1 MKYGAA
7 LGAALVL
14 GAGLALGA
22 CGAQSTPSTT
32 TTTPASTTTV
42 ASATTPTVTTAT
54 YTVLGTTPLG
64 TTLTQTVTH
73 VTTTPPGPQG
83 VALESGPPLGETD
96 TTIAGQTIDAIQCN
110 RISQLAFQAYA
121 HLQIYV
127 DGRPRALPGGI
138 GLVNPS
144 ASSAGTATTYRS
156 GLCAYWLATTTAN
169 GIIAVHAPRPGK
181 YTLGD
186 FFDIWGQ
193 RLSSRNVASVRGRV
207 SATLNGR
214 AWRGNPRGIPLR
226 EHASIQLAVGRPVPP
241 PKPIDWSQTGL

>member
-1 MKYGAA
+1 MASDGALFISDDVHGRIWRVTFVGDAANARVAAAGASSATLSVTTSSGTLTSA
-7 LGAALVL
+7 LSGTALV
-14 GAGLALGA
+14 
-22 CGAQSTPSTT
+22 PSL
-32 TTTPASTTTV
+32 
-42 ASATTPTVTTAT
+42 
-54 YTVLGTTPLG
+54 VLD
-64 TTLTQTVTH
+64 H
-73 VTTTPPGPQG
+73 
-83 VALESGPPLGETD
+83 
-96 TTIAGQTIDAIQCN
+96 
-110 RISQLAFQAYA
+110 
-121 HLQIYV
+121 
-127 DGRPRALPGGI
+127 
-138 GLVNPS
+138 VNPS
-144 ASSAGTATTYRS
+144 ASGAGTTTTYRS